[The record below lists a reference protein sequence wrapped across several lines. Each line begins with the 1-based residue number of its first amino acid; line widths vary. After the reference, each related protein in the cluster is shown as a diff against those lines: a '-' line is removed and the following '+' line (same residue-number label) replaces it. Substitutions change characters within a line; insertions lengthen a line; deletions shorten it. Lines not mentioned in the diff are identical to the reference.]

1 MNGKASKWLIAG
13 MAIAGITAAT
23 QAANPAREKHKAAAD
38 AIAANKAAAIDKQPK
53 TMAQAYLTQFR
64 TRSGGTAVRVPTQ
77 LWSALGA
84 QKRAD
89 GSIAVTEGDGNAQP
103 PAKVEELPHE

>member
-1 MNGKASKWLIAG
+1 MKGTTNMVLL
-13 MAIAGITAAT
+13 AGIAASFAATAAK
-23 QAANPAREKHKAAAD
+23 PAQEKHRAEVAA
-38 AIAANKAAAIDKQPK
+38 IQANKAARIEHQPK
-53 TMAQAYLTQFR
+53 TMAQADLTQFR

-84 QKRAD
+84 QQRAD
-89 GSIAVTEGDGNAQP
+89 GSVAVTEGDGNAKA

>member
-53 TMAQAYLTQFR
+53 TMAQADLTQFR

-84 QKRAD
+84 QQRAD
-89 GSIAVTEGDGNAQP
+89 GSIAVTEGDGNAKA
-103 PAKVEELPHE
+103 PAKVEALPHE

>member
-1 MNGKASKWLIAG
+1 MNGKTSKWVIAG
-13 MAIAGITAAT
+13 MAIAGLSAAA
-23 QAANPAREKHKAAAD
+23 QAANPAQERHKAEAD
-38 AIAANKAAAIDKQPK
+38 AIKANKAAAIERQPK
-53 TMAQAYLTQFR
+53 TMAQADLTQFR

-84 QKRAD
+84 QQRVD
-89 GSIAVTEGDGNAQP
+89 GTLAVTEGDGNAQP